1 MEDLKLS
8 DEVIGHVAK
17 VLQLALLTGTDVVD
31 NLRMLRLQNDDGV
44 LNVHPISQ
52 EIFDKSIHEMI
63 ADVEVLRV
71 KKTHLD
77 ETGEELTDEEVAGLR
92 EVLSNQT
99 EELPNILNL
108 RKNTSGDVDEW

>member
-63 ADVEVLRV
+63 ADVEVLRM

-77 ETGEELTDEEVAGLR
+77 ETGEEFRIEPTYPKGKPKELEGLDFTDDRLEV
-92 EVLSNQT
+92 
-99 EELPNILNL
+99 
-108 RKNTSGDVDEW
+108 